1 MKAFIVRP
9 FGTKSGIDFESV
21 QKYLIAPALAAL
33 DIQGSTTEPFLQA
46 GNIRADLF
54 QQLLIADIVIADIS
68 IHNANVFYELGIRH
82 ALQPNRTFLLRA
94 KIRKDPKDRRPED
107 EVPFDLR
114 TDRYLEYD
122 SQQPGDKLELFTDA
136 LRQTLAS
143 DYRDSPVFQMLP
155 NLEGQ
160 DRSRF
165 LPVPQT
171 FCDDVEIASK
181 TRQLG
186 LLGLLAME
194 AKDFFWASEGLR
206 LVGRAQ
212 FDLKAYREAKA
223 TWQELYKLNPS
234 EPEANQRL
242 GTIYQR
248 LGDLDASDQALQRV
262 LSNKSVTGPERAEA
276 LSLIGR
282 NIKDRWRSSWR
293 GMAGERAESAAL
305 NSPDLLKAYEKYRQG
320 FQANLDS
327 FYSGLNALSLLTVAI
342 ELAKKLPEVWGNRFD
357 TTQEANAELDAF
369 EVQRQKLTGAVG
381 VSLDASKEA
390 LQRSGG
396 EDLWVNISVADYL
409 FLTSSRPS
417 RVAFAYQE
425 ALAGAPDFSF
435 DSAHAQL
442 EIFESLGILTEKTTA
457 AMAVF
462 QAPGTQQEPKLP
474 PARVILFTGHM
485 IDAPGRNPP
494 RFPDSARGS
503 AKEKIRTALQQ
514 EIARTEGAVVAIAS
528 GANGGDLLFHEV
540 CEELKLEHRLC
551 LPLPPDCFR
560 NESVSPA
567 GRFWEDKFDALLRK
581 YPSPPC
587 LACSNELPLWVSAK
601 KGYTSWQRAN
611 LWLINEA
618 LALNANTFSLLALW
632 DGVKTEGVGGTYH
645 MRTLA
650 QQYGGALVTI
660 FTSDLCNAD
669 SATAQAATNDSGCA
683 PRTLDTGAGPAL
695 SR

>member
-1 MKAFIVRP
+1 MFDSMKAFIVRP
-9 FGTKSGIDFESV
+9 FGTKSGIDFEGV

-46 GNIRADLF
+46 GNIRADMF
-54 QQLLIADIVIADIS
+54 QQLLVADIVIADIS

-94 KIRKDPKDRRPED
+94 KSMKDPRDRGSED
-107 EVPFDLR
+107 EIPFDLR

-122 SQQPGDKLELFTDA
+122 SQQPGGKLELFTDA

-171 FCDDVEIASK
+171 FSDDVEIASK
-181 TRQLG
+181 ARQLG

-212 FDLKAYREAKA
+212 FNLKAYREAKA

-262 LSNKSVTGPERAEA
+262 LSSKAVTGPERAEA

-293 GMAGERAESAAL
+293 GMTGERAESVAL
-305 NSPDLLKAYEKYRQG
+305 DSPDLLKAYEKYRQG

-327 FYSGLNALSLLTVAI
+327 FYSGLNALSLLTVSI

-357 TTQEANAELDAF
+357 TTQQASAELDAF

-390 LQRSGG
+390 LQRSGT

-425 ALAGAPDFSF
+425 ALTGAPDFAF
-435 DSAHAQL
+435 DSARAQL

-462 QAPGTQQEPKLP
+462 QAPGTRQEPKLP

-485 IDAPGRNPP
+485 IDAPGANPP
-494 RFPDSARGS
+494 RFPDSARGK
-503 AKEKIRTALQQ
+503 AEEKIRIALQQ

-528 GANGGDLLFHEV
+528 GASGGDLLFHEI
-540 CEELKLEHRLC
+540 CEELKIEHRLC
-551 LPLPPDCFR
+551 LPLPPDNFR

-567 GRFWEDKFDALLRK
+567 GRLWEDKFDALLRK

-587 LACSNELPLWVSAK
+587 LACSNELPLWISVK

-618 LALNANTFSLLALW
+618 LAINARNFTLLALW
-632 DGVKTEGVGGTYH
+632 DGVKTEGIGGTYH

-650 QQYGGALVTI
+650 QQYGAALVTI
-660 FTSDLCNAD
+660 FTRDLFNAD
-669 SATAQAATNDSGCA
+669 SATTQAG
-683 PRTLDTGAGPAL
+683 G
-695 SR
+695 